1 MQSPGKENNYPLQR
15 RRTPRQKRSKK
26 RINEILQATARLLA
40 RVGLDDL
47 TTVLIA
53 HELGISVGTVY
64 HYFPNKFAILYAVG
78 ERWLEEMTTVLGMV
92 ESWDLGKMG
101 IEGFVEQYC
110 DEMLKTYRLQIAV
123 LPLVQAMVTMPEL
136 RKLDELHDQEIIK
149 CLMKA
154 CRRLGSRKK
163 NDELNR
169 IGCLVLEI
177 SHAVFM
183 VIVKQNEHR
192 GSKTLSDLKEMLKD
206 YMQQQIPSGSLCH
219 KP

>member
-1 MQSPGKENNYPLQR
+1 MQSLGTDNNNPLQR
-15 RRTPRQKRSKK
+15 RREPQQKRSQK
-26 RINEILQATARLLA
+26 RINEILEATARLLA

-53 HELGISVGTVY
+53 RELGISVGSVY

-92 ESWDLGKMG
+92 ENWDLDKMD
-101 IEGFVEQYC
+101 IEGFVDQYC

-136 RKLDELHDQEIIK
+136 RKLDELHDEEIIR

-154 CRRLGSRKK
+154 CRRLGIRKK
-163 NDELNR
+163 DDELNR

-183 VIVKQNEHR
+183 VIVKQNEQR
-192 GSKTLSDLKEMLKD
+192 GSQTLNDLKVMLNE
-206 YMQQQIPSGSLCH
+206 YLRQQMA
-219 KP
+219 

>member
-15 RRTPRQKRSKK
+15 RRAPQQKRSQK
-26 RINEILQATARLLA
+26 RINEILEATARLLA

-53 HELGISVGTVY
+53 RELGISVGSVY

-92 ESWDLGKMG
+92 ENWDLDKMG
-101 IEGFVEQYC
+101 IEGFVDQYC

-136 RKLDELHDQEIIK
+136 RKLDELHDEEIIS
-149 CLMKA
+149 CLMKV
-154 CRRLGSRKK
+154 CRRLGIRK
-163 NDELNR
+163 NDEELNR

-177 SHAVFM
+177 SHALFM
-183 VIVKQNEHR
+183 VIVEQNEHLE
-192 GSKTLSDLKEMLKD
+192 SKTLTDLKGILIEYLRR
-206 YMQQQIPSGSLCH
+206 
-219 KP
+219 

>member
-15 RRTPRQKRSKK
+15 RRAPRQKRSQK
-26 RINEILQATARLLA
+26 RIDEILEAAARLLA

-53 HELGISVGTVY
+53 RELGISVGSVY

-92 ESWDLGKMG
+92 ENWDLDKMG
-101 IEGFVEQYC
+101 IEGFVDQYC

-136 RKLDELHDQEIIK
+136 RILDEFHDEEIIG

-154 CRRLGSRKK
+154 CRRLGIRKK
-163 NDELNR
+163 DDELSR

-183 VIVKQNEHR
+183 VIVKQNKRR
-192 GSKTLSDLKEMLKD
+192 GLQMLTDLKEMLKG
-206 YMQQQIPSGSLCH
+206 YIRQQLA
-219 KP
+219 